1 MIKKFLVYIFFKK
14 EFSLFELVFVS
25 NGIYLFETGKLT
37 QLGIGVFVSFG
48 VIFLI
53 LNAKYE
59 IDHQNK
65 Y

>member
-37 QLGIGVFVSFG
+37 PLGIGVFVSFG